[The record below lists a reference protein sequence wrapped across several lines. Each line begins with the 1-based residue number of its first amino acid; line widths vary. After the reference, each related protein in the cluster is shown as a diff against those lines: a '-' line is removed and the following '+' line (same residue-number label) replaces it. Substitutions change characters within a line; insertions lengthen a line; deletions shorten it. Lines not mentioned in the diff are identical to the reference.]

1 MNKLKYNKEKIK
13 QALLISFS
21 FLLIIFGYLNYKLS
35 NSNIENI
42 EVASRANET
51 NLGDVELVNSDGIID
66 EQIENEAIVPNE
78 EIDNAII
85 NNGTDN
91 YFEDTKIERDKMYSE
106 MEETY
111 QKLVDSDSISVEQ
124 KAIAIQEISNITK
137 VKNGILIAENLI
149 KNKGFEDVVIMV
161 NNGKISVVVKYPKLS
176 KEQVSQ
182 IQNIVEREFNANI
195 ENINISCK

>member
-1 MNKLKYNKEKIK
+1 MKYNKEKIK

>member
-1 MNKLKYNKEKIK
+1 MKYNKEKIK

-137 VKNGILIAENLI
+137 VKNGILIAENII

>member
-111 QKLVDSDSISVEQ
+111 QKLIDSDSISVEQ

>member
-1 MNKLKYNKEKIK
+1 MKYNKEKIK

-111 QKLVDSDSISVEQ
+111 QKLIDSDSISVEQ

-176 KEQVSQ
+176 
-182 IQNIVEREFNANI
+182 
-195 ENINISCK
+195 